1 MAFESDIHRFSDS
14 STDRMSSQGVHRLLK
29 RAELL
34 HVWNA
39 HDALDMALEALELSE
54 TLSYRSGLAAS
65 LALCSKCH
73 TLLGDS
79 SRALAEAETALKLFE
94 SEDDV
99 ESLLECQCTLA
110 GAYAL
115 MGDFFQALHILEDT
129 AHAEAS
135 AKPSI
140 RFRIQFT
147 QGGVYQSLAE
157 YAKALT
163 HFHEALL
170 IGTDAHDERGRA
182 AALSSLGSV
191 YFDLGEYATSIS
203 FYQQSMAI
211 YQQEEDKGGEAWT
224 LERMG
229 TLCTR
234 MGGLEDALAFH
245 HRSMVLRRESN
256 NHRGVAGSLFYIG
269 EILNKQGLEDQ
280 AVVMFKE
287 SLKFWENAHDY
298 VGMAET
304 YLAFA
309 DLHLNEE
316 SEQFNTMRA
325 TELLVKC
332 LRIAQEL
339 GLKRLEMRVHETF
352 TVAYKQIRLFEKA
365 LSHKEK
371 AIELREIISG
381 EDVSKQVQQLE
392 IALRRERFEREI
404 EQDRK
409 ESAELATALQH
420 LDDLNAHL
428 QHVAQ
433 EKNEVFSIVY
443 HDLKNPIA
451 GILVHTSTLERYLE
465 RMSMSEI
472 RNSITSISK
481 TAHRMKDIVTHLLQG
496 NSSQPQSVVIEPMNV
511 NLTNSVRDALDDL
524 SARAYAKS
532 QSIRFDGAEHEH
544 MVVGDR
550 VALQRCVENLVSNA
564 IKYSPNNTTI
574 TLSVRESVRDG
585 FVRFTVTDQGPGI
598 APDRLRN
605 IFTGTV
611 KGGSR
616 TTGGEDSTGIGLVS
630 VKRLI
635 EKMHGTVHC
644 TSEVGVGSSFYFD
657 IPKNGA

>member
-1 MAFESDIHRFSDS
+1 
-14 STDRMSSQGVHRLLK
+14 
-29 RAELL
+29 
-34 HVWNA
+34 
-39 HDALDMALEALELSE
+39 
-54 TLSYRSGLAAS
+54 
-65 LALCSKCH
+65 
-73 TLLGDS
+73 
-79 SRALAEAETALKLFE
+79 
-94 SEDDV
+94 
-99 ESLLECQCTLA
+99 
-110 GAYAL
+110 
-115 MGDFFQALHILEDT
+115 
-129 AHAEAS
+129 
-135 AKPSI
+135 
-140 RFRIQFT
+140 
-147 QGGVYQSLAE
+147 
-157 YAKALT
+157 
-163 HFHEALL
+163 
-170 IGTDAHDERGRA
+170 
-182 AALSSLGSV
+182 
-191 YFDLGEYATSIS
+191 
-203 FYQQSMAI
+203 
-211 YQQEEDKGGEAWT
+211 
-224 LERMG
+224 
-229 TLCTR
+229 
-234 MGGLEDALAFH
+234 
-245 HRSMVLRRESN
+245 MVLRRESN

-280 AVVMFKE
+280 AVAMFKE
-287 SLKFWENAHDY
+287 SLKFWESAHDY

-332 LRIAQEL
+332 LRISQEL

-352 TVAYKQIRLFEKA
+352 TTAYKQIRLFEKA

-381 EDVSKQVQQLE
+381 EEVSKQVEQLE
-392 IALRRERFEREI
+392 IALKRERFEREV

-409 ESAELATALQH
+409 ESAELAAALQH

-433 EKNEVFSIVY
+433 ERNEVFSIVY

-465 RMSMSEI
+465 RMSTNDV
-472 RNSITSISK
+472 RNSISSIAK
-481 TAHRMKDIVTHLLQG
+481 TAHRMKDIVTHRRQG
-496 NSSQPQSVVIEPMNV
+496 NSSNPQTVIIEPMNV

-532 QSIRFDGAEHEH
+532 QHIRFDGAELDY

-574 TLSVRESVRDG
+574 TLSVRESARDG
-585 FVRFTVTDQGPGI
+585 FVRFMVTDQGPGI

-611 KGGSR
+611 KGVSR

-635 EKMHGTVHC
+635 EKMHGAVHC
-644 TSEVGVGSSFYFD
+644 TSEVGVGSSFSFD
-657 IPKNGA
+657 IPKSAV